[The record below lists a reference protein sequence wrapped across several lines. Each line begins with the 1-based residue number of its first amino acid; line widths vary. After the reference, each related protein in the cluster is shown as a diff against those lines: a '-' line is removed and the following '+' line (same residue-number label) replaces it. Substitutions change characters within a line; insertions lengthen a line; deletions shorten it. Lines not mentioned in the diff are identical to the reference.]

1 MRRLSQ
7 IVRDF
12 RDTGAMS
19 TLINLYGFVDDA
31 VFLTKSGDL
40 GVVLALRGVDYE
52 CLDPDQREAVTRR
65 FEVALR
71 LWDEHTRLYQYVL
84 KRNQIALPDASHP
97 PPAGNSLL
105 QRLPAFLEATQDE
118 RYTVELYLVI
128 LAEAGRH
135 TEPWDQCI
143 RR

>member
-7 IVRDF
+7 ILQDY

-19 TLINLYGFVDDA
+19 SLISLYGFVDDG
-31 VFLTKSGDL
+31 VFLTKGGDL
-40 GVVLALRGVDYE
+40 GVVLALGGVDYE

-97 PPAGNSLL
+97 HPAVETLP
-105 QRLPAFLEATQDE
+105 QRRE
-118 RYTVELYLVI
+118 TVPGSSPE
-128 LAEAGRH
+128 
-135 TEPWDQCI
+135 
-143 RR
+143 

>member
-7 IVRDF
+7 IVQDF
-12 RDTGAMS
+12 RDAGAMS

-31 VFLTKSGDL
+31 VFLTKGGDL
-40 GVVLALRGVDYE
+40 GVVLSLRGVDYE

-84 KRNQIALPDASHP
+84 KRNRVALPDPSHAH
-97 PPAGNSLL
+97 PAVDALL
-105 QRLPAFLEATQDE
+105 RRRHAFLEATQAD
-118 RYTVELYLVI
+118 RYTVELYLVV
-128 LAEAGRH
+128 LEESGPH
-135 TEPWDQCI
+135 TETWSV
-143 RR
+143 R